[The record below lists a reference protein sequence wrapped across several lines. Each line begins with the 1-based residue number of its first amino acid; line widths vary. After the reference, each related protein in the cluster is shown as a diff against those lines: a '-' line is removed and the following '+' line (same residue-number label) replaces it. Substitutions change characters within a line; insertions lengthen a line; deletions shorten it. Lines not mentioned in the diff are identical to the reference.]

1 MILFKR
7 HNAGGGSFE
16 EQRRD
21 MVERQLRRNGIR
33 DERVLAAMGAVP
45 REAFV
50 PPNQQPYTYV
60 DGALPIEHGQSISQP
75 YMVALMTEALELAG
89 PERVLEIGTG
99 TGYQVAVLAALC
111 EQVYSVER
119 IAELAE
125 TARQRLASL
134 GVDNAEITVGDGTLG
149 WPEHAPYN
157 GIIVTAGA
165 PRAPEPL
172 VEQLADGGRL
182 VIPVGD
188 RFTQM
193 LIAYTKQPG
202 ALRERNLCACKFVP
216 LLGAY
221 GWPASRAT

>member
-7 HNAGGGSFE
+7 HNAGGGSFD

-33 DERVLAAMGAVP
+33 DERVLDAMGAVP

-50 PPNQQPYTYV
+50 PPNQQAHAYV

-75 YMVALMTEALELAG
+75 YMVALMTQALELTG

-111 EQVYSVER
+111 EMVYSVER
-119 IAELAE
+119 IPELAE
-125 TARQRLASL
+125 TARQRLAAL
-134 GVDNAEITVGDGTLG
+134 GIANVEINVGDGTLG
-149 WPEHAPYN
+149 WPEHAPYD

-193 LIAYTKQPG
+193 LNVYVKEPD

-221 GWPASRAT
+221 AWPERSA

>member
-33 DERVLAAMGAVP
+33 DERVLGAMGAVP

-125 TARQRLASL
+125 TARQRLAAL
-134 GVDNAEITVGDGTLG
+134 DVGNAQITVGDGTLG
-149 WPEHAPYN
+149 RPEHAPYD

-193 LIAYTKQPG
+193 LKVYVKEG
-202 ALRERNLCACKFVP
+202 DRLRERNLCACKFVP

-221 GWPASRAT
+221 GWPARSA